1 MDFAEYTIS
10 KSDTGFKLEIYPLS
24 HLNIAPIVECINDL
38 YQIRSRKDGR
48 KWVYDILPVGYYM
61 SFEKNEENSF
71 KALFRVEIVK

>member
-1 MDFAEYTIS
+1 MGRFLLNIGTLAW
-10 KSDTGFKLEIYPLS
+10 SDPERRT
-24 HLNIAPIVECINDL
+24 LNIAPIVECINDL

-61 SFEKNEENSF
+61 SFEKNEENFF